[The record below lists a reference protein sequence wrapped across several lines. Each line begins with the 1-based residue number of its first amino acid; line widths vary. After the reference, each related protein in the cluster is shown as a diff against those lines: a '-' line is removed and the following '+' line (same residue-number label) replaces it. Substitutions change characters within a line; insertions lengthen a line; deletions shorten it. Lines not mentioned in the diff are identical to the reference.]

1 MNDGVLIEAFW
12 NQYRLSLPEGDRLP
26 AAPPEAWYFCDNEAA
41 ARELGEL
48 VRAGIKTATCSLLW
62 VYEAQGEKVPAAGDL
77 SVIID
82 WQGNPLCLIETT
94 EVAIRPYREV
104 DGQFAYDEG
113 EGDRSLAYWREVHW
127 RFFTRECAQI
137 GRQPAEDMPLVCER
151 FRVLFR
157 G

>member
-12 NQYRLSLPEGDRLP
+12 NQYRLSLPEDERLP

-41 ARELGEL
+41 ARELGDL

-62 VYEAQGEKVPAAGDL
+62 IYEAQGEKVPAAGDL

-82 WQGNPLCLIETT
+82 WLGNPLCLIETT
-94 EVAIRPYREV
+94 EVTIHPYCEV
-104 DGQFAYDEG
+104 DGLFAYDEG
-113 EGDRSLAYWREVHW
+113 EGDRSLTYWREAHW

-137 GRQPAEDMPLVCER
+137 GRQPAEDMPLICER